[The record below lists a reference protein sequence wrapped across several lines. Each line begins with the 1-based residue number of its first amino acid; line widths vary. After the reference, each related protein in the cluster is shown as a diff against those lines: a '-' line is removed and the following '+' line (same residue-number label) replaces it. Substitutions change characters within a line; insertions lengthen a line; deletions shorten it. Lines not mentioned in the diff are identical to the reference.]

1 MYNKL
6 PFGFLQGVY
15 VLFARLNV
23 TSKCFFIQFNV
34 IEFYPSIK
42 EKNLKEGIVF
52 AKQHM
57 DIAEKN
63 LRIVKY
69 CRNSLLYHEMKHEK
83 KNQRAALILRWEAT
97 MALKS
102 VNLLEFIIYH
112 SLHIFYHEKSVVYTG
127 MMV

>member
-1 MYNKL
+1 M
-6 PFGFLQGVY
+6 
-15 VLFARLNV
+15 LFARLNV

-83 KNQRAALILRWEAT
+83 KKSKSCFDITMGSNDGAEICELTGIYNLSQPSYLLPREVGSLYRDDGLIL
-97 MALKS
+97 L
-102 VNLLEFIIYH
+102 
-112 SLHIFYHEKSVVYTG
+112 
-127 MMV
+127 